1 MSSIDYTK
9 IFGVNADNKYQWT
22 DNDYKKG
29 FQVINDN
36 PPIRQIFDN
45 IFNFHD
51 QKMLDLNDRLISL
64 EQAVI
69 QSQKNICAR
78 SYNYKVG
85 DYVSYEGFPNYI
97 EAECIVEGTTAN
109 SLPTAAITALTYTHT
124 LEEIIDGTCKF
135 RTRYKKMKNPFGT
148 ILLWNGATYN
158 DVNTGYDNPS
168 INISGTTGLILS
180 DYVVCNGKSNVP
192 NTIGRTVRGC
202 EPSETGNTGGVDSVT
217 LSVSNLPNEE
227 VTINGKTDDTSK
239 GVETFQINMNTSDNN
254 ADLMLKT
261 ATGTDKITHD
271 NTSILT
277 FANAGATATNSNSMI
292 VQTAHHHTINGNV
305 TTNGHSHTITGN
317 VVLGANQA
325 IDITN
330 KYIKLCYIMAIA

>member
-22 DNDYKKG
+22 DDDYKKG
-29 FQVINDN
+29 LQVINDN

-51 QKMLDLNDRLISL
+51 QKMLDLNNRLISL
-64 EQAVI
+64 DQAII

-78 SYNYKVG
+78 LYNYKVG

-97 EAECIVEGTTAN
+97 EAECIVEGTTAS
-109 SLPTAAITALTYTHT
+109 SLPTSAISALTYTHT

-158 DVNTGYDNPS
+158 DVNTGYDNPL
-168 INISGTTGLILS
+168 ININGTTGLILS

-192 NTIGRTVRGC
+192 NTIGRTIRGC
-202 EPSETGNTGGVDSVT
+202 EPADIGNTGGVDSVL

-227 VTINGKTDDTSK
+227 VTINGKTDDSST
-239 GVETFQINMNTSDNN
+239 GIETFQINMNTSDNS

-271 NTSILT
+271 STSILT
-277 FANAGATATNSNSMI
+277 FANAGATPTNSNAMI
-292 VQTAHHHTINGNV
+292 VQNAHHHTVNGNITTSGHHHTV
-305 TTNGHSHTITGN
+305 TGSVI
-317 VVLGANQA
+317 LGSNQA